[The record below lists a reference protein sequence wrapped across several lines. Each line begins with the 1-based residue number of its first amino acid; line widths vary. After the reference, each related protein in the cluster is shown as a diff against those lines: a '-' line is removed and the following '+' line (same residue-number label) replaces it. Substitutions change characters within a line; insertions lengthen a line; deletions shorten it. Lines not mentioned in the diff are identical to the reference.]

1 MGSVFPQWTLLLT
14 FCSRKS
20 PVFSV
25 KPLALVQQLGE
36 DGWQVYGVCSLLPE
50 ALVLASVLVYK
61 VVLLLSIPFN
71 IEH

>member
-1 MGSVFPQWTLLLT
+1 M
-14 FCSRKS
+14 
-20 PVFSV
+20 FSV